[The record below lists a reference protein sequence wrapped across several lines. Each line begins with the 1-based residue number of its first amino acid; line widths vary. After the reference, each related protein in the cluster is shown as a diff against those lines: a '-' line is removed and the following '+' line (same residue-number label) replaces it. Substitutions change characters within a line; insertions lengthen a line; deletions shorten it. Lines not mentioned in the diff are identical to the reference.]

1 MKTCSKVKK
10 AGALLLT
17 AAAVTV
23 TTAWPAGNA
32 LTSLAAT
39 PVTEYDQEVLEKF
52 RDNVL
57 EYWEIPGL
65 IEQYNVEF
73 QNQLESFYNNPDGSM
88 GLSKTQLLDLAADL
102 RNEASELSK
111 EAEDLKDEI
120 TKDEYKEY
128 QDNIKA
134 LKHYAKQL
142 EEASEGK
149 TSSGQSAVWGL
160 RETRNRQT
168 KSARE
173 MMREYQSLSSEYEIQ
188 KKNLEIA
195 ELASQSA
202 ARQKEL
208 GTFAQEDVLSAQEK
222 LNDARAKALT
232 AESALKSKKQSLLT
246 TLGWAYDADPEILA
260 VPEADQSKI
269 ASMNLDGDS
278 ETAISNNHTLM
289 TKRRTSASGFGGLD
303 KKNRELKDL
312 EDQVRFSMSQLHMN
326 VLQKQAAFTAA
337 DTDFQAAEANKA
349 AADRKYQNGM
359 ISRQDHLGEEVAW
372 LTAKAARESADLD
385 LTAAIEEY
393 EWALR
398 GFLDL
403 GGNQDEKNR

>member
-1 MKTCSKVKK
+1 MKTCSKMKK

-39 PVTEYDQEVLEKF
+39 PVTEYDREVLEKF

-73 QNQLESFYNNPDGSM
+73 QNQLESFYNNPDGST

-102 RNEASELSK
+102 RNEASELSE

-120 TKDEYKEY
+120 TKDEYKDY

-149 TSSGQSAVWGL
+149 TSSAQSAVWGL

-202 ARQKEL
+202 
-208 GTFAQEDVLSAQEK
+208 
-222 LNDARAKALT
+222 
-232 AESALKSKKQSLLT
+232 
-246 TLGWAYDADPEILA
+246 
-260 VPEADQSKI
+260 
-269 ASMNLDGDS
+269 
-278 ETAISNNHTLM
+278 
-289 TKRRTSASGFGGLD
+289 
-303 KKNRELKDL
+303 
-312 EDQVRFSMSQLHMN
+312 
-326 VLQKQAAFTAA
+326 
-337 DTDFQAAEANKA
+337 
-349 AADRKYQNGM
+349 DRK
-359 ISRQDHLGEEVAW
+359 SVV
-372 LTAKAARESADLD
+372 
-385 LTAAIEEY
+385 
-393 EWALR
+393 
-398 GFLDL
+398 
-403 GGNQDEKNR
+403 